1 MTSFHPIYSLNQAFA
16 GFFWPILLFHSYLEM
31 QSKRCLQGLK
41 LCPECVST
49 LLGRRHREVGC
60 KINTAQSYWISYPF
74 IKERSKIEAIFWNRY
89 SGIILAVK
97 MLLVESS
104 SIHRTLKLN
113 IWYQWEWW
121 LNEYFIDDFQC
132 FPFPIKRQ
140 CQKKYLSGDNL
151 RLLNNRNWP

>member
-16 GFFWPILLFHSYLEM
+16 GFFFFGWFYYFTAIWGCK
-31 QSKRCLQGLK
+31 SKRCLQGLK

-49 LLGRRHREVGC
+49 LLGRRHREIGC

-74 IKERSKIEAIFWNRY
+74 IKECSKIEAIFWNRY
-89 SGIILAVK
+89 NGIILVVK

-104 SIHRTLKLN
+104 SIHHTFKLN

-132 FPFPIKRQ
+132 FNYPIKKQ
-140 CQKKYLSGDNL
+140 CQKSTFLVIISGSK
-151 RLLNNRNWP
+151 